1 MTAAI
6 YSSWVAPITALAER
20 AGATILAA
28 RVRGI
33 ETLIKPD
40 GSPQTNADREAE
52 AVIVAGLHSI
62 TPHIPV
68 VAEESASRQAAVDP
82 TQPFWLVDP
91 LDGTKSFVAGV
102 DDFSVNIGLIVNT
115 RPVFGVIYAPAL
127 GELFWNDSAHA
138 WYRRDGATAE
148 IIRTRQPPTAGITLI
163 TNRTYAG
170 LKLRNFLEPYNII
183 EQIQLSGAVK
193 YGYLAMGRGDL
204 YPRLGTT
211 MEWDNAAGEAIVHQ
225 AGGVVT
231 DASGAPLQ
239 YGQAHLTHQ
248 GVVGRGTH
256 SLNFG
261 RVD

>member
-6 YSSWVAPITALAER
+6 YSYWVDPIISLAER
-20 AGATILAA
+20 AAATILAA
-28 RVRGI
+28 RARGI
-33 ETLIKPD
+33 ETLTKPD

-52 AVIVAGLHSI
+52 AVIIAGLRTI
-62 TPHIPV
+62 TPHIPI
-68 VAEESASRQAAVDP
+68 VAEESASGQAAVDP

-127 GELFWNDSAHA
+127 GELFWNDATHA

-148 IIRTRQPPTAGITLI
+148 KIRTRQRPAAGITLI
-163 TNRTYAG
+163 TNRTPAG
-170 LKLRNFLEPYNII
+170 AKLRNFLQPYNVV
-183 EQIQLSGAVK
+183 EQIRLSGAVK

-211 MEWDNAAGEAIVHQ
+211 MEWDNAAGEAIVHT
-225 AGGVVT
+225 AGGIVT
-231 DASGAPLQ
+231 DATGAPLQ
-239 YGQAHLTHQ
+239 YGQAHLTHH
-248 GVVGRGTH
+248 GVVGWGAPTII
-256 SLNFG
+256 S
-261 RVD
+261 